1 MKHSSRIAR
10 ARGFTLIELMIAVAV
25 LAIIIGIAIPSFTQY
40 VLEAGRSD
48 AKNALMQGAQAMER
62 CYTRFSVYNDG
73 QCTATGPEAD
83 GGIDGSESEN
93 EKYEVT
99 ITGIGENTFELTAT
113 PIGGQLKDA
122 DCTSFSLT
130 HTGQKGANG
139 GTDAADI
146 EECW

>member
-1 MKHSSRIAR
+1 MKHSSRFAR
-10 ARGFTLIELMIAVAV
+10 ARGFTLIELMIAVAI
-25 LAIIIGIAIPSFTQY
+25 LAIIVGIAIPSFTQY

-48 AKNALMQGAQAMER
+48 AKNVLMQSAQTLER
-62 CYTRFSVYNDG
+62 CYTRFSAYNNAGCQIAQGDTVMSENDKY
-73 QCTATGPEAD
+73 QMTATTVAA
-83 GGIDGSESEN
+83 N
-93 EKYEVT
+93 E
-99 ITGIGENTFELTAT
+99 FELTAT
-113 PIGGQLKDA
+113 PQAGQANDT